1 MCRGLLDVG
10 SMGDVG
16 SMDVES
22 MGMGSVGTLEGL
34 GDRISHVTLPRG
46 PIGDRISH
54 VTLPS
59 GPTAVHCRLRLRS
72 FGLLFL
78 FLFLLPVRRR
88 LQRLRLVVIGVACN
102 ALAVHSNVQS
112 NALAGLPCAPSDR
125 RHAHR

>member
-16 SMDVES
+16 SMEVES

-34 GDRISHVTLPRG
+34 
-46 PIGDRISH
+46 GDRISH

-72 FGLLFL
+72 FGLPFL

-125 RHAHR
+125 RHARR